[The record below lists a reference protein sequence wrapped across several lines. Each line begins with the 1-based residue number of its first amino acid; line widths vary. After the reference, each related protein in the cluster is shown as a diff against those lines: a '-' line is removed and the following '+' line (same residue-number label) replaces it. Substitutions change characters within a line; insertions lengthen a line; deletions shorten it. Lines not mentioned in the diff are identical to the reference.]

1 MGGSSFDSSLAD
13 SQADSNRL
21 NLSPAVSGANPARPL
36 PSELVSIKVELY
48 DSEVASAWLSA
59 KLLSKEEPPI
69 AVGEP
74 ITKGSIVTR

>member
-1 MGGSSFDSSLAD
+1 METNSLGNGLAGLD
-13 SQADSNRL
+13 PETAGLRFNRL
-21 NLSPAVSGANPARPL
+21 L
-36 PSELVSIKVELY
+36 
-48 DSEVASAWLSA
+48 SAWLSA